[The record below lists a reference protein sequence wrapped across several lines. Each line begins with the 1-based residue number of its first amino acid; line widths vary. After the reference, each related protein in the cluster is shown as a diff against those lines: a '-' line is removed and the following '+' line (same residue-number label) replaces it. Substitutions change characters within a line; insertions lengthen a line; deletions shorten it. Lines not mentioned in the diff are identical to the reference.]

1 MRVMVDTNVIISAI
15 LNTAIEYNV
24 DILVTGDK
32 HFIELDIE
40 IPQICTPSEYR
51 DLYIRK

>member
-1 MRVMVDTNVIISAI
+1 MLLFQLI
-15 LNTAIEYNV
+15 LNTAIKYNV
-24 DILVTGDK
+24 DVLVTGDK

-40 IPQICTPSEYR
+40 IPQICIPSEYR